1 MTDTP
6 AGPSGTTPPV
16 GQVSDRMQALLSRA
30 VEEQVS
36 EQRAVSTV
44 LGELR
49 SQVASLGEAVRLAA
63 SDASVERL
71 GGVVSTVVADLR
83 TSTSLLGQRIEAL
96 SKRVEAVAVDTAAPT
111 EQAVVRLAALS
122 GDIAAQGDAVERM
135 QAALEQLAAFPA
147 ALAALQTDVAGMHD
161 RLQPLAEIRASIG
174 DIGART
180 ASGLAAMRPQ
190 LDALEAKV
198 DAFGEGAQPDRLR
211 DSIVDALTGR
221 LDKLVEAAGR
231 PVIGPEVLRS
241 GLGDLRASLDAAMG
255 DRFEE
260 LGAGLGA
267 VENRLGQ
274 IGERVADVGDA
285 AGGVPAI
292 ATDLSRLSTRVE
304 DLHTLR
310 DDIAK
315 VAVGVRAL
323 QEDSTG
329 TTLTD
334 AVAAVREE
342 LEQLGERM
350 AASVPP
356 PVEEIA
362 NLVSLRV
369 ADRLVETL
377 APRIADVVLTRVSAA
392 LVTQLGEALSPRMKG
407 DTELVIRA
415 ATADSERRV
424 LAHVDEAILSLAEAL
439 LRRRRG
445 GKSGGAA
452 VVLPKVAQSWT
463 AGPDDE
469 ADGETADLAQDAVA
483 DEPVQEIVERL
494 HMAEAPV
501 APKHVDPAPVA
512 EAKAVALDAPP
523 QQPATTLRAAVTTG
537 LAPARVSEV
546 KAPEKLVDTPGP
558 EAPPVASVESQRA
571 PEREAA
577 AAPEE
582 TQDAAPP
589 KAAQAAPPPK
599 AQPPA
604 RAPGGD
610 ALKPASRAKPRQAA
624 APAPP
629 PKKATRPTSKPPAK
643 PILERTP
650 DLDDDDIEPVR
661 TAPGRPRPVSRP
673 AAAPPPRPVERASAP
688 PTQRT
693 EPTQPTPEP
702 TQRTAQPTQDASPS
716 VPTPFPPAQPAPT
729 AAPSPPPQEPP
740 KPPPPPPAEVKRK
753 PWWRPGG

>member
-1 MTDTP
+1 MLLVVTAFGGDERRNAAVTDTP

-36 EQRAVSTV
+36 EQRAVSTI
-44 LGELR
+44 LADLR
-49 SQVASLGEAVRLAA
+49 AQVASLGDAVRLAA

-135 QAALEQLAAFPA
+135 QVALEQLAAFPA
-147 ALAALQTDVAGMHD
+147 ALAALQNDVAGMHD

-198 DAFGEGAQPDRLR
+198 DAFTEGAPPDRLR
-211 DSIVDALTGR
+211 DAIVDALTGR

-255 DRFEE
+255 NRLEE
-260 LGAGLGA
+260 LSAGLGA

-274 IGERVADVGDA
+274 IGRGSLTSATPP
-285 AGGVPAI
+285 GVPAI
-292 ATDLSRLSTRVE
+292 ATDLSRGLSGRVDE
-304 DLHTLR
+304 LHALR
-310 DDIAK
+310 DDISK
-315 VAVGVRAL
+315 VAEGVRL
-323 QEDSTG
+323 LKEDSAG
-329 TTLTD
+329 TTLAD

-342 LEQLGERM
+342 LEQLGERV
-350 AASVPP
+350 AVSAPP
-356 PVEEIA
+356 PVDEIA

-445 GKSGGAA
+445 GKTSGAA
-452 VVLPKVAQSWT
+452 VV
-463 AGPDDE
+463 
-469 ADGETADLAQDAVA
+469 
-483 DEPVQEIVERL
+483 
-494 HMAEAPV
+494 
-501 APKHVDPAPVA
+501 
-512 EAKAVALDAPP
+512 PP
-523 QQPATTLRAAVTTG
+523 
-537 LAPARVSEV
+537 
-546 KAPEKLVDTPGP
+546 
-558 EAPPVASVESQRA
+558 
-571 PEREAA
+571 
-577 AAPEE
+577 
-582 TQDAAPP
+582 
-589 KAAQAAPPPK
+589 
-599 AQPPA
+599 
-604 RAPGGD
+604 
-610 ALKPASRAKPRQAA
+610 
-624 APAPP
+624 
-629 PKKATRPTSKPPAK
+629 
-643 PILERTP
+643 
-650 DLDDDDIEPVR
+650 
-661 TAPGRPRPVSRP
+661 
-673 AAAPPPRPVERASAP
+673 
-688 PTQRT
+688 
-693 EPTQPTPEP
+693 
-702 TQRTAQPTQDASPS
+702 
-716 VPTPFPPAQPAPT
+716 
-729 AAPSPPPQEPP
+729 
-740 KPPPPPPAEVKRK
+740 
-753 PWWRPGG
+753 